1 MVSLNTHPS
10 ARGNGVVSPNTSL
23 SAEDQAIEEM
33 LSATYQHYGYNPSR
47 SYRSRHSS
55 NSNSNSG
62 SNHSSKRNSSSG
74 SSNSSGNSNK
84 LNRSSQ
90 RWWTRASPCLD
101 RLGIG
106 IFSYRL
112 GKEIQDSFGEPACQA
127 PRHSAQDCLPHGH
140 LQAIMRTPAAMCP

>member
-10 ARGNGVVSPNTSL
+10 ARADGVVSLNTSL

-55 NSNSNSG
+55 NSNSG
-62 SNHSSKRNSSSG
+62 SNHSSNRNSSSG

-90 RWWTRASPCLD
+90 
-101 RLGIG
+101 
-106 IFSYRL
+106 
-112 GKEIQDSFGEPACQA
+112 
-127 PRHSAQDCLPHGH
+127 
-140 LQAIMRTPAAMCP
+140 